1 MAQRGSITGSDA
13 AFWRYRGSRGAPSV
27 ARALLQSAPMWRRI
41 VCGVVLLQLA
51 IACGTSESNECGGSL
66 AGGGSGNAAG
76 ASGHAESGAGG
87 GALGGTGGELGGD
100 AGAGG
105 EAGTGG
111 AAGVQFWTDA
121 TQHIEIACF
130 GFGLGY
136 AQFRAERAQLSVEQ
150 LTLLARQT
158 GLPGSTDDSN
168 DDGIHCLVTTRDAQA
183 RQRVFT
189 IGRPSELIA
198 DEPSLGEGGAA
209 GTNGDGSF
217 RTTLLGCEFRS
228 EAPEE
233 VLGGRPPPLSA
244 NPLCVRELS
253 PDGKVSTFAF
263 DLAQANRPYHLQF
276 VDCAGQSF
284 ANVKVE
290 LFGADPSTPL
300 AVGAAPA
307 EPGADQSCLELD
319 AQVAAPAVARLVFTS
334 PSLYERT
341 HWVVLR

>member
-1 MAQRGSITGSDA
+1 
-13 AFWRYRGSRGAPSV
+13 
-27 ARALLQSAPMWRRI
+27 MWRRI
-41 VCGVVLLQLA
+41 GCAVVLLQVA
-51 IACGTSESNECGGSL
+51 IGCGTSEPTECGGSL
-66 AGGGSGNAAG
+66 AGSGSGNAAG
-76 ASGHAESGAGG
+76 ASGHAESGGG
-87 GALGGTGGELGGD
+87 DGTLGGTGGGLELGGD
-100 AGAGG
+100 AGAAG
-105 EAGTGG
+105 EAGAGG
-111 AAGVQFWTDA
+111 AAAVQFWTDA

-130 GFGLGY
+130 GFTLGY
-136 AQFRAERAQLSVEQ
+136 AQFRAHRAQLSAEQ

-158 GLPGSTDDSN
+158 GLPGSTYDDN

-183 RQRVFT
+183 RERVFT
-189 IGRPSELIA
+189 IDRSSELIA

-217 RTTLLGCEFRS
+217 RITLLGCEFRS

-253 PDGKVSTFAF
+253 PAGKVSTFAF
-263 DLAQANRPYHLQF
+263 ELAQADRPYHLEF
-276 VDCAGQSF
+276 VDCAGQTF

-307 EPGADQSCLELD
+307 EPGPNQSCLELD
-319 AQVAAPAVARLVFTS
+319 AQVAAPVVAHLVFTS
-334 PSLYERT
+334 PSLYEHT
-341 HWVVLR
+341 HWIVLR